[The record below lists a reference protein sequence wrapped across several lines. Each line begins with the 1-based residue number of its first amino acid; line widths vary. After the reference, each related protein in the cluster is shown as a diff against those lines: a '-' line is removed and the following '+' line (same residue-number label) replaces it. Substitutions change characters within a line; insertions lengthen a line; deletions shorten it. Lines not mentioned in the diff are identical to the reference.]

1 VVVLSTI
8 RFAAYFDFI
17 MFEYGAM
24 FEVADVNENG
34 ISRCECVSFFFLS
47 FRYCYSRDTLK
58 GLF

>member
-1 VVVLSTI
+1 MVVLSTI

-34 ISRCECVSFFFLS
+34 ISRCECVSFFFCLLGIV
-47 FRYCYSRDTLK
+47 TQEIH
-58 GLF
+58 